1 MVTGNEMGISVVN
14 RSIALSVV
22 KKSTAS
28 VENICS
34 GESVVPKS
42 RIISAVVGGKSAAVG
57 VVSNIISNGTVVSK
71 SSGGSGVVRGGN
83 SSAWRLTTA
92 AFKLAAK
99 QMASFMFFVFA
110 CALQV
115 SCALICVFLSLNTV
129 SLCAIGLYSELVR
142 RNEILKNGFVS
153 VLEVNSL
160 SLFLP

>member
-1 MVTGNEMGISVVN
+1 MKLT
-14 RSIALSVV
+14 
-22 KKSTAS
+22 
-28 VENICS
+28 
-34 GESVVPKS
+34 
-42 RIISAVVGGKSAAVG
+42 
-57 VVSNIISNGTVVSK
+57 
-71 SSGGSGVVRGGN
+71 VRGGN

-99 QMASFMFFVFA
+99 QMASFMFFVFV

-160 SLFLP
+160 SLFLAWASAPTPTRSFIRSFDEYERKKWERGRIIHYSFSTTTLPPPPAQSIKNWQPRPRRNNLWLGPE